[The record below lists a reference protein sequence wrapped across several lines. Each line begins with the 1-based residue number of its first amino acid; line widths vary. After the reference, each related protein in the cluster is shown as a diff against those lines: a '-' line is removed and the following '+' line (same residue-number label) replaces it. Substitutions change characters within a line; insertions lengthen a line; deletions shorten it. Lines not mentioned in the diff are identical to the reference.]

1 MDQMIRNFSNP
12 DLRFPGYIGE
22 VSLEL
27 LKVWKCAYVYWSC
40 INSGSQ
46 LREFLVALRGD
57 WAMGR
62 DRFDEKK
69 PLGFFMV
76 EHNIRQFHVFVHLQS
91 DFLKQQY
98 VYVQHFPSR
107 IPEVQDDG
115 TRCKPRSK
123 LFHNCNLELV
133 MFAWGKLQV
142 PA

>member
-62 DRFDEKK
+62 DRFDE
-69 PLGFFMV
+69 
-76 EHNIRQFHVFVHLQS
+76 
-91 DFLKQQY
+91 
-98 VYVQHFPSR
+98 PSR
-107 IPEVQDDG
+107 
-115 TRCKPRSK
+115 
-123 LFHNCNLELV
+123 
-133 MFAWGKLQV
+133 
-142 PA
+142 